1 MSRVWRP
8 SPGPLK
14 ILSCHTTIGG
24 RRRTLKSECTWY
36 CLIRSY
42 IVRLSFLTI
51 PQPDEPLQGTENQR
65 DDSGLKTQLE
75 NIVNDDY
82 LNFGCNEILT
92 MDGFRSFSEN
102 IKWGL
107 IVVGAGGLALILIV
121 YHER

>member
-1 MSRVWRP
+1 M
-8 SPGPLK
+8 
-14 ILSCHTTIGG
+14 
-24 RRRTLKSECTWY
+24 
-36 CLIRSY
+36 
-42 IVRLSFLTI
+42 
-51 PQPDEPLQGTENQR
+51 
-65 DDSGLKTQLE
+65 
-75 NIVNDDY
+75 NDDY